1 MMRRGTRRNGNPM
14 TRTLAL
20 ALCLAALA
28 LSACETPQPMAY
40 QPQAGP
46 QHVGFYEQRI
56 EPGRYRIYFHGA
68 PGAPRAMVE
77 DYALRRAAD
86 VTLADGY
93 DWFRVYGRD
102 VAVNGSSGPR
112 VGVSIGGMSFGRH
125 SAVGGS
131 VGQGFDLGGGP
142 AVTATLEVVMG
153 KGPRPT
159 TPDVYDAH
167 GVRESI
173 HAGT

>member
-1 MMRRGTRRNGNPM
+1 MILK
-14 TRTLAL
+14 LAPIL
-20 ALCLAALA
+20 GLAALA

-56 EPGRYRIYFHGA
+56 EPGRYRVYFHGA

-86 VTLADGY
+86 LALAEGY
-93 DWFRVYGRD
+93 DWFRVYERNVD
-102 VAVNGSSGPR
+102 YSGSSGPH
-112 VGVSIGGMSFGRH
+112 VGLSVGGVSFGHH

-131 VGQGFDLGGGP
+131 IGQGFDLGGGP
-142 AVTATLEVVMG
+142 SVTATLEVTMG
-153 KGPRPT
+153 KGPRPAS
-159 TPDVYDAH
+159 PDAYDAR

-173 HAGT
+173 RAGA